1 MDGENA
7 HVRVQILSFKHYLS
21 ISELFRIGM
30 SIK

>member
-7 HVRVQILSFKHYLS
+7 HGRVQILSIKRYLS